1 MRGFIFYRVFLL
13 YLCTGTV
20 DSMIT
25 EAQMLAQIETANE
38 FIDKSYLESLHEYR
52 IQPLDALLKKHNLT
66 RLFHIQKIIY
76 DKNEDINEKLIS
88 VFHAVM
94 PFCKNVVLILKG
106 SLESVDLYFGI
117 RASQISNAATASD
130 VLHDSFLGNFPGS
143 KISAIKTSHIS
154 EIFDENEGYHSPKNI
169 AYVNILP
176 SERNSKQGEYIQG
189 LEKFIDTMRGSE
201 YICEI
206 IASPISDSEIEYRMN
221 GFEELYSALFPF
233 SKKTSSH
240 GHNKGTTL
248 TEGITESISD
258 SISKGISK
266 ATGRS
271 DGHTHGKNSGF
282 NMGMHMLLNF
292 GVTGGTNEGWS
303 TGSNEVST
311 NTDTNTRTD
320 AFSSQ
325 KSTSQTTGTT
335 DNLTVEFRD
344 KGIENL
350 LEKIERHIKR
360 LKTGSSYGVWEV
372 ASYFMAKEKKTAAI
386 AASSYRSLL
395 LGEETGI
402 EKPNFTLFDCN
413 ESMTAY
419 IEESLCYCEHPSFL
433 IPIFDD
439 SGKQDHVQAL
449 SPTSYING
457 KELAQL
463 FNLPRKSVNGIM
475 ITEMAEFGRNVLSSN
490 SHKQREIEL
499 GHIYHMGQKEDALVK
514 LNIDSLTSHCFVTGS
529 TGSGKSNTVYKL
541 IEEVNKEPFN
551 IPFLVIEPAKGEY
564 RNEFRKVKNINLFST
579 NPQIDQMLKLN
590 PFAFC
595 EGIHILEH
603 LDRIVEIF
611 NGCWEMYAAMP
622 AILKEAI
629 EEAYV
634 SKGWDL
640 LNSVYIGDG
649 EPVFPTFIDVL
660 QELPKIINSS
670 EYSADTKGDYIGALV
685 TRVNS
690 MTNGIYGQI
699 FCDEFEVDNKT
710 LFDENTIVDL
720 SRVGSSETKSLIMG
734 VLILKLTEHR
744 MATANRGNSVLK
756 HLTILEEAHNI
767 LKNSKNTQ
775 GTAGSNVISKS
786 VEMIVNSIAEMRT
799 YGEGFVIVDQ
809 SPTSVDIAAIK
820 NTNTKIIM
828 RLPEDEDCKIA
839 GHSVSL
845 TDQQTDEL
853 AKLETG
859 VAVVMQNNWSVPVLS
874 KINEAQHPFEGY
886 EQPITFQ
893 KLKDF
898 RSVVLSELINQFELT
913 DEQDISKVIR
923 KVEEFDILPSK
934 KAEMTRMLVQFNRIM
949 SKGYDSIL
957 FGRTMLRLIGCND
970 AFRNAEKCLEY
981 KTDEE
986 GNYIDSYTEESL
998 AEWYGHID
1006 NALPQYVSID
1016 ETDREIVRQYILH
1029 SKKFENH
1036 AISYS
1041 ILYRQIYTQIK

>member
-1 MRGFIFYRVFLL
+1 
-13 YLCTGTV
+13 
-20 DSMIT
+20 MIT
-25 EAQMLAQIETANE
+25 EAQMLAQIEAANE

-52 IQPLDALLKKHNLT
+52 IQPLAALLKKHNLT

-106 SLESVDLYFGI
+106 SSDSVDLYLGI

-143 KISAIKTSHIS
+143 KISAIKTSQIS
-154 EIFDENEGYHSPKNI
+154 EIFDENEAYHCPQNI

-271 DGHTHGKNSGF
+271 DGHSHGKNSGF

-490 SHKQREIEL
+490 SHKLREIEL

-734 VLILKLTEHR
+734 VLVLKLTEHR

-775 GTAGSNVISKS
+775 GAAGSNVIFKS

-845 TDQQTDEL
+845 TKQQTDEL

>member
-1 MRGFIFYRVFLL
+1 
-13 YLCTGTV
+13 
-20 DSMIT
+20 MIT
-25 EAQMLAQIETANE
+25 ETQMLAQIEAANQ
-38 FIDKSYLESLHEYR
+38 FIDKSYLESLHDYR
-52 IQPLDALLKKHNLT
+52 VHPLDIYLKKHNLT

-94 PFCKNVVLILKG
+94 PFCKNIVMILKG
-106 SLESVDLYFGI
+106 SSDCVDLYFGI
-117 RASQISNAATASD
+117 RASQISNAATASE

-143 KISAIKTSHIS
+143 KINAIKTGQIS
-154 EIFDENEGYHSPKNI
+154 EIFDEDGYEHPPRNI

-201 YICEI
+201 YLCEI
-206 IASPISDSEIEYRMN
+206 LASPIRDSEIEYRMN

-240 GHNKGTTL
+240 GHNEGTTL

-292 GVTGGTNEGWS
+292 GVTAGTNEGWS

-311 NTDTNTRTD
+311 NTDTSTRTD
-320 AFSSQ
+320 AFSRQ
-325 KSTSQTTGTT
+325 KSTSKTTGTT
-335 DNLTVEFRD
+335 DNLTIEFRD
-344 KGIENL
+344 KSIENL

-372 ASYFMAKEKKTAAI
+372 ASYFVAKEKKTAAI

-402 EKPNFTLFDCN
+402 EKPNFTLFDGN
-413 ESMTAY
+413 DNITAS
-419 IEESLCYCEHPSFL
+419 IEESLCYCEHPTFL
-433 IPIFDD
+433 VPVFND
-439 SGKQDHVQAL
+439 SNNSEHIQAL

-457 KELAQL
+457 KELTQL

-475 ITEMAEFGRNVLSSN
+475 ITEMAEFGRNVLSNTTS
-490 SHKQREIEL
+490 KKREIEL

-529 TGSGKSNTVYKL
+529 TGSGKSNTIYKL
-541 IEEVNKEPFN
+541 IEEVSKEPFK

-564 RNEFRKVKNINLFST
+564 RNEFRNIENINLFST

-640 LNSVYIGDG
+640 LNSVYVGVG

-734 VLILKLTEHR
+734 ILILKLTEHR
-744 MATANRGNSVLK
+744 MANANRGNSILK

-767 LKNSKNTQ
+767 LKNSKNSQ
-775 GTAGSNVISKS
+775 GTAGNNVVAKS

-845 TDQQTDEL
+845 TEQQTDEL

-874 KINEAQHPFEGY
+874 KINEAKHPYEGY
-886 EQPITFQ
+886 EQPITFE
-893 KLKDF
+893 KLKEF

-934 KAEMTRMLVQFNRIM
+934 KAEMLRMLVQFNRIM
-949 SKGYDSIL
+949 AKGYDSIL
-957 FGRTMLRLIGCND
+957 FGRTMLRLVGCND
-970 AFRNAEKCLEY
+970 AFRKAEKYLEY
-981 KTDEE
+981 KTDDE
-986 GNYIDSYTEESL
+986 GNLIECYTDESL
-998 AEWYGHID
+998 SEWYNHID

-1016 ETDREIVRQYILH
+1016 DTYREIVRQYILH
-1029 SKKFENH
+1029 SKKFEHH

>member
-1 MRGFIFYRVFLL
+1 
-13 YLCTGTV
+13 
-20 DSMIT
+20 MIT
-25 EAQMLAQIETANE
+25 EAQMLAQIEAANE

-106 SLESVDLYFGI
+106 SPESVDLYLGI

-143 KISAIKTSHIS
+143 KISAIKTSQIS
-154 EIFDENEGYHSPKNI
+154 EIFDENGGYHSPKNI

-372 ASYFMAKEKKTAAI
+372 ASYFTAKEKKTAAI

-744 MATANRGNSVLK
+744 MAMANRGNSVLK

-845 TDQQTDEL
+845 TEQQTDEL

-898 RSVVLSELINQFELT
+898 RSEVLSELINQFELT
-913 DEQDISKVIR
+913 EEQDISKVIR

-981 KTDEE
+981 KTDEK

-998 AEWYGHID
+998 SEWYGHID

>member
-1 MRGFIFYRVFLL
+1 
-13 YLCTGTV
+13 
-20 DSMIT
+20 MIT
-25 EAQMLAQIETANE
+25 EAQMLSQIEAANQ
-38 FIDKSYLESLHEYR
+38 FIDKNYLETLKEY
-52 IQPLDALLKKHNLT
+52 QVHPLDERLKKHNLT
-66 RLFHIQKIIY
+66 RLYHINKIIY
-76 DKNEDINEKLIS
+76 DKDEDINEKLVS
-88 VFHAVM
+88 VFHSVM
-94 PFCKNVVLILKG
+94 PFCKNILLVLKG
-106 SLESVDLYFGI
+106 NTDSVNLYLGI
-117 RASQISNAATASD
+117 RASQISNASTASE

-143 KISAIKTSHIS
+143 KITATKPS
-154 EIFDENEGYHSPKNI
+154 EIPSIFDAGNDVLPIKNI

-176 SERNSKQGEYIQG
+176 SERASKQGEFVQG
-189 LEKFIDTMRGSE
+189 LEKFIDTMRGNE

-206 IASPISDSEIEYRMN
+206 IASPIQDRDIEYRMN

-240 GHNKGTTL
+240 GHNEGSTL

-271 DGHTHGKNSGF
+271 DGHTHGKNSSF

-292 GVTGGTNEGWS
+292 GVSSGTNEGWS
-303 TGSNEVST
+303 TGSNETST
-311 NTDTNTRTD
+311 NSDTNTKTD
-320 AFSSQ
+320 STAKQ
-325 KSTSQTTGTT
+325 RSTSRTSGTT
-335 DNLTVEFRD
+335 DNLTIEFRD
-344 KGIENL
+344 KSIENL
-350 LEKIERHIKR
+350 LEKIDKHIKR
-360 LKTGSSYGVWEV
+360 LKQGSSYGVWEV
-372 ASYFMAKEKKTAAI
+372 ASYFMAEEKKTAAI
-386 AASSYRSLL
+386 AASTYRSLL

-402 EKPNFTLFDCN
+402 EKPNFTMFDSMEHETATIQEALF
-413 ESMTAY
+413 
-419 IEESLCYCEHPSFL
+419 YCEHPMFL
-433 IPIFDD
+433 VPSNDL
-439 SGKQDHVQAL
+439 SHGVNNVHAL

-457 KELAQL
+457 KELAL
-463 FNLPRKSVNGIM
+463 LLNLPRKSVNGIM
-475 ITEMAEFGRNVLSSN
+475 VTEMAEFGRNVLTN
-490 SHKQREIEL
+490 STRAQREIEM
-499 GHIYHMGQKEDALVK
+499 GHIFHMGQKEDALVS

-541 IEEVNKEPFN
+541 IEEVSKEPFN

-564 RNEFRKVKNINLFST
+564 RNEFRKIKGINLFST

-590 PFAFC
+590 PFSFC

-603 LDRIVEIF
+603 LDRLVEIF

-634 SKGWDL
+634 NKGWDL
-640 LNSVYIGDG
+640 LNSVFIAEG

-660 QELPKIINSS
+660 QELPRIINNS

-710 LFDENTIVDL
+710 LFDESSIVDL

-734 VLILKLTEHR
+734 VLVLKLTEHR
-744 MATANRGNSVLK
+744 MANANRGNSVLK

-767 LKNSKNTQ
+767 LKNSKNVQ
-775 GTAGSNVISKS
+775 STAGNNVVAKS

-828 RLPEDEDCKIA
+828 RLPEEEDCKIA

-845 TDQQTDEL
+845 SEEQVDEL

-859 VAVVMQNNWSVPVLS
+859 VAVVMQNNWSEPVLS
-874 KINEAQHPFEGY
+874 KINEAKHLFEGY
-886 EQPITFQ
+886 EQPVTFG
-893 KLKDF
+893 KLKAF
-898 RSVVLSELINQFELT
+898 RSLILSELINQFELT
-913 DEQDISKVIR
+913 EEQDISKVIR

-949 SKGYDSIL
+949 AKGYDSIL

-970 AFRNAEKCLEY
+970 AFRKAEKCLEY
-981 KTDEE
+981 QKDDE
-986 GNYIDSYTEESL
+986 GNYIERYTKESL
-998 AEWYGHID
+998 AEWYSYID
-1006 NALPQYVSID
+1006 NALPQYVSV
-1016 ETDREIVRQYILH
+1016 ENEYREIMRQYILH
-1029 SKKFENH
+1029 SKKFEQH

-1041 ILYRQIYTQIK
+1041 ILYRQIYTQIR

>member
-1 MRGFIFYRVFLL
+1 
-13 YLCTGTV
+13 
-20 DSMIT
+20 MISET
-25 EAQMLAQIETANE
+25 HMLAQIDAANQ
-38 FIDKSYLESLHEYR
+38 FIDKSYLESLHNYR
-52 IQPLDALLKKHNLT
+52 VQPLDTYLKKHNLT
-66 RLFHIQKIIY
+66 RLFHIQKIVY
-76 DKNEDINEKLIS
+76 DKNEDINDKLVS

-94 PFCKNVVLILKG
+94 PFCKNIVLILKG
-106 SLESVDLYFGI
+106 SADSVDLYLGV
-117 RASQISNAATASD
+117 RSSQISNAATASE

-143 KISAIKTSHIS
+143 KINAVKTSQIG
-154 EIFDENEGYHSPKNI
+154 EIFNENEVYHTPRNI
-169 AYVNILP
+169 AYVNIIP
-176 SERNSKQGEYIQG
+176 SERNSKQEEYVQG

-206 IASPISDSEIEYRMN
+206 IASPIRDSEIEYRMS

-240 GHNKGTTL
+240 GHNEGTTL
-248 TEGITESISD
+248 TEGITDSISD

-292 GVTGGTNEGWS
+292 GVSRGTQEGWS

-320 AFSSQ
+320 SFSHQ

-335 DNLTVEFRD
+335 DNLTIEFRD
-344 KGIENL
+344 KSIENL

-402 EKPNFTLFDCN
+402 EKPNFTLFDSN
-413 ESMTAY
+413 DNITAN
-419 IEESLCYCEHPSFL
+419 IEESLCYCEHPTFL
-433 IPIFDD
+433 IPVFNDPGNSKHI
-439 SGKQDHVQAL
+439 QAL

-457 KELAQL
+457 KELTQL
-463 FNLPRKSVNGIM
+463 MNLPRKSVNGIM
-475 ITEMAEFGRNVLSSN
+475 ITEMAEFGRNVLSN
-490 SHKQREIEL
+490 TAYKQREIEL
-499 GHIYHMGQKEDALVK
+499 GYIYHMGQKEDALVK

-529 TGSGKSNTVYKL
+529 TGSGKSNTIYKL
-541 IEEVNKEPFN
+541 IEEVTKEPFN

-590 PFAFC
+590 PFAFS

-640 LNSVYIGDG
+640 LNSVYIGEG
-649 EPVFPTFIDVL
+649 APVFPTFIDVL

-744 MATANRGNSVLK
+744 MANANRGNSVLK
-756 HLTILEEAHNI
+756 HLTILEEAHSI
-767 LKNSKNTQ
+767 LKNSKNSQ
-775 GTAGSNVISKS
+775 GTAGNNVIAKS

-799 YGEGFVIVDQ
+799 YGEGFVIIDQ

-845 TDQQTDEL
+845 TEQQTDEL

-859 VAVVMQNNWSVPVLS
+859 VAVVMQNNWSVPVLA
-874 KINEAQHPFEGY
+874 KINEAKHPYEGY

-893 KLKDF
+893 KLKAF
-898 RSVVLSELINQFELT
+898 RSTVLSELINQFELT
-913 DEQDISKVIR
+913 EEQDISKVIR

-934 KAEMTRMLVQFNRIM
+934 KTEMLRMLVQFNCIM
-949 SKGYDSIL
+949 VKGYDSIL

-970 AFRNAEKCLEY
+970 AFRKAEKYLEY

-986 GNYIDSYTEESL
+986 GNLIECYTDESL
-998 AEWYGHID
+998 SEWYNHID
-1006 NALPQYVSID
+1006 NALSQYVSVD
-1016 ETDREIVRQYILH
+1016 DTYRDVVRQYILH
-1029 SKKFENH
+1029 SKKFEHH

>member
-1 MRGFIFYRVFLL
+1 MV
-13 YLCTGTV
+13 
-20 DSMIT
+20 T
-25 EAQMLAQIETANE
+25 EAQILSQIETANQ
-38 FIDKSYLESLHEYR
+38 FIDKNYLENLKEYR
-52 IQPLDALLKKHNLT
+52 VHPLDDRLKKHNLT
-66 RLFHIQKIIY
+66 RLYHINKIIY
-76 DKNEDINEKLIS
+76 DKDEDINEKLVS
-88 VFHAVM
+88 VFHSVM
-94 PFCKNVVLILKG
+94 PFCKNILLILKG
-106 SLESVDLYFGI
+106 NVDSVDLYLGI
-117 RASQISNAATASD
+117 RSSQISNASTASD

-143 KISAIKTSHIS
+143 RISAVKSS
-154 EIFDENEGYHSPKNI
+154 ELPRLFYDEEAIPSTKNI

-176 SERNSKQGEYIQG
+176 SERSSKQGDYIQG
-189 LEKFIDTMRGSE
+189 LEKFIDTMRGSK

-206 IASPISDSEIEYRMN
+206 IASPIQDREIESRLN

-240 GHNKGTTL
+240 GHNEGSTL

-271 DGHTHGKNSGF
+271 DGHTHGKNSSF

-292 GVTGGTNEGWS
+292 GVTKGTNEGWS

-311 NTDTNTRTD
+311 NSDTNTRTD
-320 AFSSQ
+320 SFARQ
-325 KSTSQTTGTT
+325 KSTSRTSGTT
-335 DNLTVEFRD
+335 DNLTIEFRD
-344 KGIENL
+344 KSIENL
-350 LEKIERHIKR
+350 LEKIDRHIKR
-360 LKTGSSYGVWEV
+360 LKVGSSYGVWEV
-372 ASYFMAKEKKTAAI
+372 ASYFISKEKKTAAI
-386 AASSYRSLL
+386 AASTYRSLL
-395 LGEETGI
+395 LGDETGI
-402 EKPNFTLFDCN
+402 EKPNFTLFD
-413 ESMTAY
+413 SMDDETAV
-419 IEESLCYCEHPSFL
+419 IEEALSYCEHPHFL
-433 IPIFDD
+433 VPFYDV
-439 SGKQDHVQAL
+439 SNGENHVQSL

-457 KELAQL
+457 KELAML
-463 FNLPRKSVNGIM
+463 LNLPRKSVNGIM
-475 ITEMAEFGRNVLSSN
+475 VTEMAEFGRNVLNN
-490 SHKQREIEL
+490 SIHRQREIEM
-499 GHIYHMGQKEDALVK
+499 GHIFHMGQKEDALVC

-529 TGSGKSNTVYKL
+529 TGSGKSNTIYKL
-541 IEEVNKEPFN
+541 IEEVNKEPYS

-590 PFAFC
+590 PFSFC

-634 SKGWDL
+634 NKGWDL
-640 LNSVYIGDG
+640 LNSVFIGTG
-649 EPVFPTFIDVL
+649 EPVFPTFVDVL
-660 QELPKIINSS
+660 QELPRIINSS

-699 FCDEFEVDNKT
+699 FCDEFEVDNRT
-710 LFDENTIVDL
+710 LFDESTIIDL

-744 MATANRGNSVLK
+744 MANADRGNSVLK

-767 LKNSKNTQ
+767 LKNSKNVQ
-775 GTAGSNVISKS
+775 NTAGNNVVGKS

-828 RLPEDEDCKIA
+828 RLPEEEDCKIA

-845 TDQQTDEL
+845 SEEQVAEL

-859 VAVVMQNNWSVPVLS
+859 VAVVMQNNWSEPVLS
-874 KINEAQHPFEGY
+874 KINEAKHPYESY
-886 EQPITFQ
+886 EQPVTFD
-893 KLKDF
+893 KLKKF
-898 RSVVLSELINQFELT
+898 RSIVLCELINQFEIT
-913 DEQDISKVIR
+913 EEQDISKVIR

-934 KAEMTRMLVQFNRIM
+934 KIEMLRMLIQFNRIM
-949 SKGYDSIL
+949 AKGYDSIL

-970 AFRNAEKCLEY
+970 AFRKAEKCLEY
-981 KTDEE
+981 QIDSE
-986 GNYIDSYTEESL
+986 GNLIDCYTKESL
-998 AEWYGHID
+998 SEWRHYID
-1006 NALPQYVSID
+1006 NAIQQYVSVGN
-1016 ETDREIVRQYILH
+1016 EYREIMRQYILH
-1029 SKKFENH
+1029 SKKFEHH